1 MSKNGNFNVPRK
13 TCVLVLTGEYEG
25 AEARC
30 RLDVGMGTYLTFQ
43 RLTDSQEPDKLEEA
57 CRRFGDDVLAEWN
70 LKDDGE
76 PIPASGNGFLMIPPG
91 LAVAM
96 IRAWSE
102 AMVEVPA
109 PLGVGSP
116 SLEEGSLEPTT
127 TEAS

>member
-1 MSKNGNFNVPRK
+1 MSKKNGRYTVPRK
-13 TCVLVLTGEYEG
+13 TCVLVLTGDYEG

-30 RLDVGMGTYLTFQ
+30 HLDVGMRTYLTFQ

-70 LKDDGE
+70 LED
-76 PIPASGNGFLMIPPG
+76 IPATGEGFLMIQPA

-102 AMVEVPA
+102 AMTGLPA
-109 PLGVGSP
+109 PLGEGSP
-116 SLEEGSLEPTT
+116 STPGDSLEPLT
-127 TEAS
+127 TESA